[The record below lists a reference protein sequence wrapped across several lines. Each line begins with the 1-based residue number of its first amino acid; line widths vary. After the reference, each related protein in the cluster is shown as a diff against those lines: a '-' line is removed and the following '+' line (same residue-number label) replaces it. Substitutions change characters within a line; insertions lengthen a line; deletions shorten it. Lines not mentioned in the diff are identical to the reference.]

1 MLADH
6 EARLTEAD
14 ASDPG
19 MTSAYQHGNL
29 VVSRSSPVAASP
41 AAASAAASSGH
52 GGKWATSED
61 WAVHKD
67 TIVRLYW
74 NEDRTLKEVMNIM
87 ARDYDFHGTVK
98 MYKSRFKVWGLAKNI
113 VKEDASRIMMAAW
126 SGERPNAPVLQGRKL
141 GSKRFRK
148 QLQTARE
155 LGVRVSPK
163 SAEFYTTPPPT
174 PVQYQQQMMMAS
186 GSSSPTSL
194 SHRLWQPDVLGQSE
208 QTIRAIHSYTDF
220 CLETKVWELS
230 SVEAD
235 HALNFPKGRSFKIFV
250 VSNSMSTTSM
260 WWMELRTAARLLKQS
275 RNSPAAFRIIDNC
288 LERTG
293 SLIDYQDPTFITATM
308 SVVLQLEEF
317 AQELA
322 TSLLRYIYHLSVV
335 KLGAHHPLSSFWA
348 HMRSLGV
355 QNARHAA
362 ESTLRA
368 HYDTLQRQMHPE
380 DIKYWG
386 SDATPGTGGRRLAR
400 YSDFSVDQ
408 MPSSNFVR
416 IMHDMEA
423 DPTSVVDDIYI
434 GWCQIMLSY
443 FLEIAAAAEKS
454 SPNRFVAKDAD
465 ADAERVIKVEDDDG
479 EGGAGLDR
487 LHKLEPFEED

>member
-1 MLADH
+1 
-6 EARLTEAD
+6 
-14 ASDPG
+14 
-19 MTSAYQHGNL
+19 
-29 VVSRSSPVAASP
+29 
-41 AAASAAASSGH
+41 
-52 GGKWATSED
+52 
-61 WAVHKD
+61 
-67 TIVRLYW
+67 
-74 NEDRTLKEVMNIM
+74 
-87 ARDYDFHGTVK
+87 

-260 WWMELRTAARLLKQS
+260 CKYIFIFCSLPSFHVTMSCGHEERKFEQDAGKSGTYSSATYSLASTPPHITCVANPGNVTGWMELRTAARLLKQS

-293 SLIDYQDPTFITATM
+293 SLIDC
-308 SVVLQLEEF
+308 
-317 AQELA
+317 
-322 TSLLRYIYHLSVV
+322 
-335 KLGAHHPLSSFWA
+335 K
-348 HMRSLGV
+348 
-355 QNARHAA
+355 
-362 ESTLRA
+362 
-368 HYDTLQRQMHPE
+368 
-380 DIKYWG
+380 
-386 SDATPGTGGRRLAR
+386 
-400 YSDFSVDQ
+400 
-408 MPSSNFVR
+408 
-416 IMHDMEA
+416 
-423 DPTSVVDDIYI
+423 
-434 GWCQIMLSY
+434 
-443 FLEIAAAAEKS
+443 
-454 SPNRFVAKDAD
+454 
-465 ADAERVIKVEDDDG
+465 
-479 EGGAGLDR
+479 
-487 LHKLEPFEED
+487 

>member
-1 MLADH
+1 
-6 EARLTEAD
+6 
-14 ASDPG
+14 
-19 MTSAYQHGNL
+19 
-29 VVSRSSPVAASP
+29 
-41 AAASAAASSGH
+41 
-52 GGKWATSED
+52 
-61 WAVHKD
+61 
-67 TIVRLYW
+67 
-74 NEDRTLKEVMNIM
+74 
-87 ARDYDFHGTVK
+87 
-98 MYKSRFKVWGLAKNI
+98 
-113 VKEDASRIMMAAW
+113 
-126 SGERPNAPVLQGRKL
+126 
-141 GSKRFRK
+141 
-148 QLQTARE
+148 
-155 LGVRVSPK
+155 
-163 SAEFYTTPPPT
+163 
-174 PVQYQQQMMMAS
+174 
-186 GSSSPTSL
+186 
-194 SHRLWQPDVLGQSE
+194 
-208 QTIRAIHSYTDF
+208 
-220 CLETKVWELS
+220 
-230 SVEAD
+230 
-235 HALNFPKGRSFKIFV
+235 
-250 VSNSMSTTSM
+250 
-260 WWMELRTAARLLKQS
+260 
-275 RNSPAAFRIIDNC
+275 
-288 LERTG
+288 
-293 SLIDYQDPTFITATM
+293 M

-355 QNARHAA
+355 KNARHAA

-465 ADAERVIKVEDDDG
+465 ADAERVIKVEDVDG
-479 EGGAGLDR
+479 EGGVGLDR